1 MGAGT
6 GKHAGVKED
15 SAMMFLAIYSS
26 VNKRM
31 LVDGVCSANEPN
43 LGLGIHDT
51 VDMLEVNGVG

>member
-1 MGAGT
+1 
-6 GKHAGVKED
+6 
-15 SAMMFLAIYSS
+15 MMFLAIYSS